1 MLKKNPKWIELD
13 ADREYLQRM
22 LSTRQRDGG
31 LIAELN
37 AVLAELATVPMMID
51 KRKVAK
57 VAKVRT
63 PKADKPPKPHKPL
76 TIHDLRPPRA
86 MRNYKAILTDTSSG
100 EELKWKLVFS
110 RIPRCPK
117 NKHWEPIV
125 K

>member
-13 ADREYLQRM
+13 ADREYLLSL
-22 LSTRQRDGG
+22 LSTRQRDGV

-37 AVLAELATVPMMID
+37 AVTAELANTPMMID

-63 PKADKPPKPHKPL
+63 PKADKPLKPL
-76 TIHDLRPPRA
+76 TAKDMRPPRP
-86 MRNYKAILTDTSSG
+86 MRNYRATMTDTSSG
-100 EELKWKLVFS
+100 VELKWKLVFS

-117 NKHWEPIV
+117 NKHWERIV

>member
-13 ADREYLQRM
+13 ADREYLLRM
-22 LSTRQRDGG
+22 LSTRQGDGL

-37 AVLAELATVPMMID
+37 AVVAELATVPMMID

-63 PKADKPPKPHKPL
+63 PKADKLPKPL
-76 TIHDLRPPRA
+76 TAKDLRPPRP
-86 MRNYKAILTDTSSG
+86 MRNYRAVMTDTSSG

>member
-13 ADREYLQRM
+13 ADREYLLRM
-22 LSTRQRDGG
+22 LSTRQGDGL

-37 AVLAELATVPMMID
+37 AVVAELATVPMMID

-57 VAKVRT
+57 VAKVQT
-63 PKADKPPKPHKPL
+63 PKADKLLKPL
-76 TIHDLRPPRA
+76 TAKDLRPLRP
-86 MRNYKAILTDTSSG
+86 MRNYRAVMTDTSSG

-117 NKHWEPIV
+117 NKHWERIV